1 MARLPVL
8 MFQLQLLAAL
18 HAGARG
24 AASAYAG
31 VVEHSADP
39 AEPVNAQLYPCNS
52 SSPWRDRQYWTF
64 GEGVSPIALASGGA
78 ALQLQKR
85 NPSNAE
91 TCPGGNQ
98 SCFNLIIGPPEEALR
113 FVRNGSQLRV
123 VGGPDA
129 VAPAAIGLCM
139 TDSRKHSRSALP
151 NVFLINCSDGN
162 ARNWSLASASAAGG
176 PIIAGDGQCLDVGSG
191 GSVGDLGYQ
200 LNLLPA
206 APLRKQAFRSSEFAS
221 WGGSVIEDDGG
232 QFHMFAAVFSNHTS
246 LGKWRS
252 NSEILH
258 LLSSTPE
265 GPFEPATD
273 GPSSNGIIVAPEAHN
288 PTVVRANDGTY
299 LLFSIKNQPLL
310 ASRSLDGPWR
320 QVNWTSA
327 CNNPAPLVRPGS
339 DAIYVYC
346 HGGPNKQGY
355 GAAIGMTWTP
365 HWNSSLWY
373 NAVSSVNRSET
384 DLYHNNQLFAH
395 PVEDPFAWYQDNMP
409 GNSDSY
415 HLLMHGFRMGMVNR
429 TCPGSDGNAYGAYAS
444 APTPFG
450 PWRFQESRVAYHGL
464 IQFTDGSSMCMKN
477 RERPHLLLD
486 KVTGRPT
493 HLYNGVCPE
502 TGYGNHKAPK
512 GFGNGS
518 DHCFTFVQRIASK
531 TDDLS
536 LPSVTLQTTTDG
548 QQYTVLVG
556 GKPWLESP
564 AGQPFR
570 ARVNGKWHSP
580 SHTGAGSRDATAAFI
595 RTSNHTGTDE
605 FGSFTESRVTWNASG
620 ARLVTA
626 VKHYEHT
633 DGPFVMFEQRCPDGC
648 EQTNYTWLRL
658 EEDAKGQGQATAD
671 GINRTGLHPFF
682 SYPQFDLTK
691 LKLGQSPSTIGS
703 TTWKGTQISRGSIPM
718 ANGLLPSEQ
727 LGLDTGPLVLFSGET
742 EGNDA
747 LIISPANDFKGAV
760 MYNSNTSLEIGV
772 NGEIT
777 SVPRSYSHK
786 TILLVGKGVNNCLD
800 RFGQVMRRAYNTR
813 KAVSPDL
820 DLTVNWLGYWT
831 DNGYDTVSI

>member
-1 MARLPVL
+1 MPRMMLL
-8 MFQLQLLAAL
+8 LSQLVLAA
-18 HAGARG
+18 ASKDVSSRPSQ
-24 AASAYAG
+24 AAA
-31 VVEHSADP
+31 VQDP
-39 AEPVNAQLYPCNS
+39 AAPVNVQLYPCNS
-52 SSPWRDRQYWTF
+52 SVPWRDRQYWTL
-64 GEGVSPIALASGGA
+64 GEGGSPIALIAGGA
-78 ALQLQKR
+78 ALQVQKR
-85 NPSNAE
+85 NPSNSE
-91 TCPGGNQ
+91 TCPGGTN
-98 SCFNLIIGPPEEALR
+98 SCFNLIIGPPDEALR
-113 FVRNGSQLRV
+113 FVKDGSQLRV
-123 VGGPDA
+123 VGGPA
-129 VAPAAIGLCM
+129 GVASGAIGLCM
-139 TDSRKHSRSALP
+139 TDSRKNSRSALP
-151 NVFLINCSDGN
+151 NVFLTNCTNGN
-162 ARNWSLASASAAGG
+162 ARNWTLTSASASAAGG

-200 LNLLPA
+200 LDLLPA
-206 APLRKQAFRSSEFAS
+206 APLREQAFHSSEFAS
-221 WGGSVIEDDGG
+221 WGGSVIEDDNG
-232 QFHMFAAVFSNHTS
+232 QFHMFAAVFSNHTG
-246 LGKWRS
+246 LGRWRS

-258 LLSSTPE
+258 LLSSTPD
-265 GPFEPATD
+265 GPFEPAKD
-273 GPSSNGIIVAPEAHN
+273 GPSSNGIIVSPEAHN

-310 ASRSLDGPWR
+310 ASQSLSGPWT

-327 CNNPAPLVRPGS
+327 CNNPAPLIRPGS

-395 PVEDPFAWYQDNMP
+395 PVEDPFAWYQDDMR

-415 HLLMHGFRMGMVNR
+415 HLLMHGFRMGMLNQ

-464 IQFTDGSSMCMKN
+464 IEFSDGTSMCMKN

-486 KVTGRPT
+486 KVSGRPT

-502 TGYGNHKAPK
+502 SGYGNHTAPK

-531 TDDLS
+531 TDDQS
-536 LPSVTLQTTTDG
+536 LPTATLQTTTDG

-556 GKPWLESP
+556 GEPWLQSP

-580 SHTGAGSRDATAAFI
+580 SRDGAGSNDAIAAFI
-595 RTSNHTGTDE
+595 GLSNHTGADE
-605 FGSFTESRVTWNASG
+605 FGSFTERRFTWNASG
-620 ARLVTA
+620 ATLVTA
-626 VKHYEHT
+626 VKHYADT
-633 DGPFVMFEQRCPDGC
+633 DGAFLMLEQRCPDGC
-648 EQTNYTWLRL
+648 EQTNYTWLSL
-658 EEDAKGQGQATAD
+658 EVDAKGQGQATAD
-671 GINRTGLHPFF
+671 GINHTGLHPFF

-691 LKLGQSPSTIGS
+691 LKLGQNPSKLGT

-742 EGNDA
+742 AGNDA

-760 MYNSNTSLEIGV
+760 MYNSNISLEIGV

-786 TILLVGKGVNNCLD
+786 TIFLVGKGVNNCLD
-800 RFGQVMRRAYNTR
+800 RFGQVMRRAYNTN

-831 DNGYDTVSI
+831 DNGYGIPAFQSA